1 MTKINAQESRL
12 SGRLTGKIVVHTGPH
27 VTVGESR
34 HASKCIDAPLK
45 IVKALLKLRRL
56 RQLSDL
62 CVGPSLAFGYARRPE
77 DYTNIIVVGCS

>member
-34 HASKCIDAPLK
+34 YASKCIDSPLE

-56 RQLSDL
+56 RQRSDL
-62 CVGPSLAFGYARRPE
+62 CKPSLVSYYAWCRE
-77 DYTNIIVVGCS
+77 DHTDIIVVRCS